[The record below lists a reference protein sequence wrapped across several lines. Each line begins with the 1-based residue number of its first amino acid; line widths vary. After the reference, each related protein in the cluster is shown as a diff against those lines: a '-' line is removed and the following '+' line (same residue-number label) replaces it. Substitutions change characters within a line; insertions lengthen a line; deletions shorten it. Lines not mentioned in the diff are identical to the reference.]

1 MIMINKIGK
10 REIMDKKRIIFR
22 IFVLLAVVLLYI
34 IPVIKRKNEIEQ
46 YETKVKVAVRTALV
60 ELDEYKETENFG
72 CITNIIVELE
82 ICESYLEKIS
92 MKKNM
97 EVAYWGVS
105 ATLGQLRSFKKGND
119 IKGLEELEKAL
130 KYMDRDIY
138 SEGEGYFISFV
149 NKNMA
154 WYNEQK

>member
-1 MIMINKIGK
+1 MRINKTGK

-34 IPVIKRKNEIEQ
+34 IPVIKRKNDIEQ
-46 YETKVKVAVRTALV
+46 YETKVKVAVRNAIA
-60 ELDEYKETENFG
+60 ELDEYSETGEFE

-92 MKKNM
+92 MKKDM
-97 EVAYWGVS
+97 EVGYWGVS
-105 ATLGQLRSFKKGND
+105 AALGQLRSFKKGD
-119 IKGLEELEKAL
+119 EIKGLEELEKAL
-130 KYMDRDIY
+130 KYMDRNIY

-154 WYNEQK
+154 WYNE